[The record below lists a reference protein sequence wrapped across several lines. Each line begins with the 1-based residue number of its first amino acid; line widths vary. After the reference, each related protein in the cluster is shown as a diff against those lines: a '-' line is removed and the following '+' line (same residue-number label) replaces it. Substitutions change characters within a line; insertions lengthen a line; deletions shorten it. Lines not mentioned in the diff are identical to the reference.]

1 MTRNTPKIPRIL
13 TAGTPALI
21 LALLLSLAGV
31 AIAADVER
39 EQRLVAELE
48 ASLFD
53 GNLQR
58 LSAGKVT
65 FTAVELAPDCKP
77 VRGSIIL
84 LHGRGVHADW
94 PDNIGPL
101 RMALAQNGW
110 HTLSLQMPVLE
121 KSAKYFDYLAILPEA
136 FPRIEA
142 GIKHILN
149 SGHHRP
155 IVLLAHSCG
164 AHMAMAWLET
174 TAGRPIDAFIG
185 IGMGATDYRQ
195 PMQRPFPFARLKIP
209 VLDIYGSEDYPAV
222 HRLAPIRLEKIQ
234 LGGHLG
240 STQVV
245 VDGADHDFTAYT
257 GAMAQLISRWLDS
270 LTF

>member
-1 MTRNTPKIPRIL
+1 MTRNTPKIPRIQS
-13 TAGTPALI
+13 AGTYALI
-21 LALLLSLAGV
+21 LTLLLSLAGV

-53 GNLQR
+53 GDLQR

-65 FTAVELAPDCKP
+65 FTAVELRPDSTP

-142 GIKHILN
+142 GIKHLLT
-149 SGHHRP
+149 SGHRP
-155 IVLLAHSCG
+155 SFYLRTVVGHTWPWPGSKQPPEGTSTPSLVSAWVRLTIGSPCRDLSRLQHSRSRCLIF
-164 AHMAMAWLET
+164 MAPKTTPRYTAWHQFAWRKYNWVATVVRPRWLSMAPT
-174 TAGRPIDAFIG
+174 T
-185 IGMGATDYRQ
+185 TSQ
-195 PMQRPFPFARLKIP
+195 LIP
-209 VLDIYGSEDYPAV
+209 VRWPNPFLDG
-222 HRLAPIRLEKIQ
+222 
-234 LGGHLG
+234 
-240 STQVV
+240 
-245 VDGADHDFTAYT
+245 
-257 GAMAQLISRWLDS
+257 LIH
-270 LTF
+270 

>member
-1 MTRNTPKIPRIL
+1 MTCNIPKIRRIQ
-13 TAGTPALI
+13 TVGTRALI
-21 LALLLSLAGV
+21 LTLLLSLAGV
-31 AIAADVER
+31 ATAADIER
-39 EQRLVAELE
+39 ERRLVAELE

-53 GNLQR
+53 GDLQQ
-58 LSAGKVT
+58 LSAGNVT
-65 FTAVELAPDCKP
+65 FAAVELAPDSKP

-121 KSAKYFDYLAILPEA
+121 KSAKYFDYLTILPEA

-142 GIKHILN
+142 GIKHLLN
-149 SGHHRP
+149 AGHRP

-164 AHMAMAWLET
+164 AHMAMAWLEAT
-174 TAGRPIDAFIG
+174 TERPIDAFIG
-185 IGMGATDYRQ
+185 IGMGATDYQQ
-195 PMQRPFPFARLKIP
+195 PMQRPFPFATLKIP

-245 VDGADHDFTAYT
+245 VDSADHDFTAYT
-257 GAMAQLISRWLDS
+257 GTMAQTISRWLDS
-270 LTF
+270 LRF

>member
-65 FTAVELAPDCKP
+65 FTAVELAPDSKP
-77 VRGSIIL
+77 VAEVSSYCTVEVYTQT
-84 LHGRGVHADW
+84 GRTTSAHCVRH
-94 PDNIGPL
+94 L
-101 RMALAQNGW
+101 RKIRW

>member
-1 MTRNTPKIPRIL
+1 MTGNSPKILSIQRTRAVAL
-13 TAGTPALI
+13 FLI
-21 LALLLSLAGV
+21 LVLNLAGV
-31 AIAADVER
+31 AIAADIER

-53 GNLQR
+53 GDLQQ
-58 LSAGKVT
+58 LSAGNIT
-65 FTAVELAPDCKP
+65 FTAVGLAPDSKP

-101 RMALAQNGW
+101 RIALSQNGW

-142 GIKHILN
+142 GIKHLLT
-149 SGHHRP
+149 SGHRP

-164 AHMAMAWLET
+164 AHMAMAWFET
-174 TAGRPIDAFIG
+174 AIGRSINAFIG

-222 HRLAPIRLEKIQ
+222 HRLAPIRLEAIQ
-234 LGGHLG
+234 LGSNAS
-240 STQVV
+240 STQLII
-245 VDGADHDFTAYT
+245 DGADHDFSAHTD
-257 GAMAQLISRWLDS
+257 AMAQSISRWLHS

>member
-1 MTRNTPKIPRIL
+1 MSCNTLKKPRTL
-13 TAGTPALI
+13 ANGAYALVFT
-21 LALLLSLAGV
+21 LLSNLAGV
-31 AIAADVER
+31 AIAADIER

-53 GNLQR
+53 GNLQQ
-58 LSAGKVT
+58 LSAGNVT
-65 FTAVELAPDCKP
+65 FAAVELSPESNP
-77 VRGSIIL
+77 VRGSIVL

-101 RMALAQNGW
+101 RIALAQNGW

-142 GIKHILN
+142 GINHLLT
-149 SGHHRP
+149 SGHGP

-174 TAGRPIDAFIG
+174 TVGRSIDAFIG
-185 IGMGATDYRQ
+185 IGMGATDYGQ
-195 PMQRPFPFARLKIP
+195 PMQRPFPFATLTIP

-222 HRLAPIRLEKIQ
+222 QRLAPIRLKAIEV
-234 LGGHLG
+234 GGDVN
-240 STQVV
+240 STQLSI
-245 VDGADHDFTAYT
+245 DGADHNFTAYID
-257 GAMAQLISRWLDS
+257 AMAQPISRWLDS

>member
-1 MTRNTPKIPRIL
+1 MTRNTPKIPSIQ
-13 TAGTPALI
+13 TAGTRALI
-21 LALLLSLAGV
+21 VTLCLSLAGV
-31 AIAADVER
+31 AMATDVER
-39 EQRLVAELE
+39 EQRIVTELE
-48 ASLFD
+48 SSLFD
-53 GNLQR
+53 GDLQR

-65 FTAVELAPDCKP
+65 FPAVELAPDSKP
-77 VRGSIIL
+77 VRGSIML

-101 RMALAQNGW
+101 RMALAQSGW

-142 GIKHILN
+142 GIKHLLN
-149 SGHHRP
+149 NGHRP

-164 AHMAMAWLET
+164 AYMAMARLET
-174 TAGRPIDAFIG
+174 SAGKPIDAFIG

-195 PMQRPFPFARLKIP
+195 PMQRPFPFATLKIP
-209 VLDIYGSEDYPAV
+209 VLDIY
-222 HRLAPIRLEKIQ
+222 
-234 LGGHLG
+234 
-240 STQVV
+240 
-245 VDGADHDFTAYT
+245 GADHDFTAYT
-257 GAMAQLISRWLDS
+257 GAMAQRISAWRDS

>member
-1 MTRNTPKIPRIL
+1 MTRNTPKIPR
-13 TAGTPALI
+13 TQSASTYALI
-21 LALLLSLAGV
+21 LTLLLSLTGV

-39 EQRLVAELE
+39 EQRLVTELE

-53 GNLQR
+53 GDLQR

-65 FTAVELAPDCKP
+65 FTAVELRPDSTP

-142 GIKHILN
+142 GIKHLLT
-149 SGHHRP
+149 SGHRP

-164 AHMAMAWLET
+164 AHMAMAWLEA
-174 TAGRPIDAFIG
+174 TAGRHIDAFIG

-195 PMQRPFPFARLKIP
+195 PMQRPFPFATLKIP
-209 VLDIYGSEDYPAV
+209 VLDIFGSEDYPAV

-234 LGGHLG
+234 LGGHRG

-257 GAMAQLISRWLDS
+257 SAMAQPISRWLNS

>member
-1 MTRNTPKIPRIL
+1 MTRNTPKIPR
-13 TAGTPALI
+13 TQSAGTYALI
-21 LALLLSLAGV
+21 LTLLLSLTGV

-39 EQRLVAELE
+39 EQRLVTELE

-53 GNLQR
+53 GDLKR

-65 FTAVELAPDCKP
+65 FTAVELRPDSTP

-142 GIKHILN
+142 GIKHLLT
-149 SGHHRP
+149 SGHP
-155 IVLLAHSCG
+155 PLVLLAHSCV
-164 AHMAMAWLET
+164 AHMALAW
-174 TAGRPIDAFIG
+174 P
-185 IGMGATDYRQ
+185 
-195 PMQRPFPFARLKIP
+195 
-209 VLDIYGSEDYPAV
+209 
-222 HRLAPIRLEKIQ
+222 
-234 LGGHLG
+234 
-240 STQVV
+240 
-245 VDGADHDFTAYT
+245 
-257 GAMAQLISRWLDS
+257 
-270 LTF
+270 